1 MFTGKILGDLIFPSP
16 ISHHRLYGF
25 SPLGFVSTE
34 QEFADTQYDG
44 PLKKV
49 DFGLKDGHFLVSM
62 LDFLGC
68 TFYQLSKLQFRFF
81 PVL

>member
-44 PLKKV
+44 PLEKV
-49 DFGLKDGHFLVSM
+49 DSGLKIRPCSRIYV
-62 LDFLGC
+62 
-68 TFYQLSKLQFRFF
+68 RFF
-81 PVL
+81 GVCILSTIQITI